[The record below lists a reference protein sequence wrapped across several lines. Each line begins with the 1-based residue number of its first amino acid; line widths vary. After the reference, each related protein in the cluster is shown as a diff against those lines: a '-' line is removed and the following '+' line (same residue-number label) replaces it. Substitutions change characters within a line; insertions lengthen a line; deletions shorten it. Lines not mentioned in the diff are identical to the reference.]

1 MTNPTIDSVY
11 RSIISRLTPVLGQSE
26 ARSAARVIMED
37 VRGVTPTDLKVN
49 ASRTVEQATV
59 GRIDDIVRRVITGEP
74 VQYAVGTARFYG
86 MDFIVTPDVL
96 IPRPETEGLVDMIV
110 KNWGRSDDLKVLDCG
125 TGSGCIAI
133 ALARNLPFSEVDA
146 IDISESALDVAAK
159 NSLRLK
165 ASVRFSKHDILKL
178 ATPDE
183 PVYDIIVSNPPY
195 IAAEEAADMDDRVI
209 KYEPYNALFVP
220 DNDPLV
226 FYRSIISYAV
236 AALRPGG
243 GLYFEI
249 NPRFGPGIEAMLR
262 DRGFADIDMQRDYLG
277 RYRFIT
283 AGSPRP

>member
-1 MTNPTIDSVY
+1 MVSLSY
-11 RSIISRLTPVLGQSE
+11 HSIFDCSLLEFLAHDRFHRIAALGH
-26 ARSAARVIMED
+26 
-37 VRGVTPTDLKVN
+37 
-49 ASRTVEQATV
+49 
-59 GRIDDIVRRVITGEP
+59 
-74 VQYAVGTARFYG
+74 GTAHCHTDKVFR
-86 MDFIVTPDVL
+86 IV
-96 IPRPETEGLVDMIV
+96 
-110 KNWGRSDDLKVLDCG
+110 
-125 TGSGCIAI
+125 
-133 ALARNLPFSEVDA
+133 
-146 IDISESALDVAAK
+146 
-159 NSLRLK
+159 
-165 ASVRFSKHDILKL
+165 
-178 ATPDE
+178 
-183 PVYDIIVSNPPY
+183 
-195 IAAEEAADMDDRVI
+195 AAEEAADMDDRVI